1 MLALTH
7 PNACNII
14 HVVNSNH
21 SDAAESY
28 RSRWAATILRSA
40 VETNPVVVL
49 TGARQVGKSTLLLNE
64 QPFASWRYVTLD
76 DFDALDA
83 ARRDPSALWTGAS
96 GVVLDE
102 VQKAPGVLSAVK
114 AAVDADRQLRIALS
128 GSANLL
134 LMQHV
139 SESLAGRAA
148 YIELGPMTLGEIEGA
163 GPPGILG
170 DMLAGRLPADGA
182 VRREDPLP
190 HMTRGMMPRLIG
202 ASEDRAAA
210 WWEGYVATYLERDLR
225 QLSQVE
231 SLPDFRRVMEMLAL
245 RQGQILNQSEV
256 ARDAAVTQPTA
267 HRYINLLETSSL
279 LTRLPAF
286 AVNRTKRIVKSP
298 KPYWFDTGLASFL
311 GGHYSAE
318 ALAASREAGGAFEGL
333 VMQHLA
339 VLARLLAPKARLH
352 YWRTTT
358 GLEVD
363 CVLEHGRR
371 LLAFEFK
378 LADRAR
384 FGDADALRAFMR
396 DYPETVAGVV
406 VYTGG
411 EIQRLADNIVA
422 IPWTVLA
429 GAQSA
434 TATPAAT

>member
-1 MLALTH
+1 
-7 PNACNII
+7 
-14 HVVNSNH
+14 
-21 SDAAESY
+21 
-28 RSRWAATILRSA
+28 

-49 TGARQVGKSTLLLNE
+49 TGARQVGKSTLLANE
-64 QPFASWRYVTLD
+64 QPFASWRYITLD

-83 ARRDPSALWTGAS
+83 ARRDPSALWAGAS
-96 GVVLDE
+96 GLVLDE

-114 AAVDADRQLRIALS
+114 AAVDSDSGLRIALS

-148 YIELGPMTLGEIEGA
+148 YVELGPMTLGEIEGA
-163 GPPGILG
+163 APTGIL
-170 DMLAGRLPADGA
+170 DHLLAGNLPADGA
-182 VRREDPLP
+182 VRREDPLA

-202 ASEDRAAA
+202 ATEERAAA

-245 RQGQILNQSEV
+245 RQGQLLNQSEV
-256 ARDAAVTQPTA
+256 ARDAAVTQPTT
-267 HRYINLLETSSL
+267 HRYINLLETCSL

-286 AVNRTKRIVKSP
+286 AANRAKRIVKSP
-298 KPYWFDTGLASFL
+298 KPYWFDTGIASFL
-311 GGHYSAE
+311 SGHYTADS
-318 ALAASREAGGAFEGL
+318 LATSREAGGAFEGL

-339 VLARLLAPKARLH
+339 VLARLLTPKARLH

-384 FGDADALRAFMR
+384 FGDADALRVFMR
-396 DYPETVAGVV
+396 DYPETTAGVV
-406 VYTGG
+406 VYGG
-411 EIQRLADNIVA
+411 AEIVRLADNIVA
-422 IPWTVLA
+422 IPWTVIA
-429 GAQSA
+429 GAQA
-434 TATPAAT
+434 APAPRGAR

>member
-1 MLALTH
+1 M
-7 PNACNII
+7 
-14 HVVNSNH
+14 
-21 SDAAESY
+21 AAV
-28 RSRWAATILRSA
+28 LRSA
-40 VETNPVVVL
+40 VEANPVVVL
-49 TGARQVGKSTLLLNE
+49 TGARQVGKSTLLSNE
-64 QPFASWRYVTLD
+64 EPFASWRYVTLD

-83 ARRDPSALWTGAS
+83 ARRDPGALWAGAS

-102 VQKAPGVLSAVK
+102 VQRAPMVLSAVK
-114 AAVDADRQLRIALS
+114 AAVDADPQLHIALS

-148 YIELGPMTLGEIEGA
+148 YVELGPMTLGEIEGA
-163 GPPGILG
+163 EPTGILG
-170 DMLAGRLPADGA
+170 DLLAGQLPADGT

-202 ASEDRAAA
+202 VTEERSAA

-225 QLSQVE
+225 QLSHVE

-256 ARDAAVTQPTA
+256 GRDAAVTQPTA

-298 KPYWFDTGLASFL
+298 KPYWFDSGAASFL
-311 GGHYSAE
+311 SGHYSVDS
-318 ALAASREAGGAFEGL
+318 LATSREAGGAFEGL

-339 VLARLLAPKARLH
+339 VLARLLTPKARLH

-371 LLAFEFK
+371 LVAFEFK
-378 LADRAR
+378 LADRVR
-384 FGDADALRAFMR
+384 LSDAGALRVFMQE
-396 DYPETVAGVV
+396 YPEAASGVV

-411 EIQRLADNIVA
+411 EVQLLADDIVA
-422 IPWTVLA
+422 LPWSVLA
-429 GAQSA
+429 GA
-434 TATPAAT
+434 PAAT